1 MKKITLLIPSLLFA
15 GSMIFGQKQLNS
27 FEEIMTAL
35 NSGQQVKLVMH
46 YAKCQLISDN
56 EIGEKVPEAIGGM
69 TIDVYEYFE
78 KGAVRNDQAFVVF
91 SESKLIQ
98 YPKGDGYVYNYVKVK
113 VTADNKVKITAEYL
127 NPVNYGVMMTE
138 NFFTSV
144 NDSKNDG
151 GVTVFA
157 AE

>member
-1 MKKITLLIPSLLFA
+1 MKKITLLLSSLLCA
-15 GSMIFGQKQLNS
+15 GSVILGQQQLNS
-27 FEEIMTAL
+27 FEELMTAL
-35 NSGQQVKLVMH
+35 NSGKQVKMVMH

-78 KGAVRNDQAFVVF
+78 KGAVRNDQAFVVC

-113 VTADNKVKITAEYL
+113 ITADNKVKITAEYL
-127 NPVNYGVMMTE
+127 NPVNYSVMMTE

-144 NDSKNDG
+144 NDIKNDG

-157 AE
+157 TE

>member
-1 MKKITLLIPSLLFA
+1 MKKITLLISSLLFA

-27 FEEIMTAL
+27 FEELMTAL
-35 NSGQQVKLVMH
+35 NSGKQVKMVMH

-69 TIDVYEYFE
+69 NIDVYEYFE

-91 SESKLIQ
+91 SVSKLIQ

-113 VTADNKVKITAEYL
+113 ITADNKVKITAEYL
-127 NPVNYGVMMTE
+127 NPVNYSVMMTE

-157 AE
+157 TE

>member
-1 MKKITLLIPSLLFA
+1 MKKITLLLSSLLCA
-15 GSMIFGQKQLNS
+15 GSVILGQQQLNS
-27 FEEIMTAL
+27 FEELMTAL
-35 NSGQQVKLVMH
+35 NSGKQVKMVMH

-69 TIDVYEYFE
+69 NIDVYEYFE

-91 SESKLIQ
+91 SVSKLIQ

-113 VTADNKVKITAEYL
+113 ITADNKVKITAEYL
-127 NPVNYGVMMTE
+127 NPVNYSVMMTE

-144 NDSKNDG
+144 NDIKNDG

-157 AE
+157 TE

>member
-1 MKKITLLIPSLLFA
+1 MKKIALLISSLLCA

-27 FEEIMTAL
+27 FEELMTAL
-35 NSGQQVKLVMH
+35 NSGKQVKMVMH

-98 YPKGDGYVYNYVKVK
+98 YPKGDGYVYNYVKVNI
-113 VTADNKVKITAEYL
+113 TADNKVKITAEYL
-127 NPVNYGVMMTE
+127 NPVNYCVMMTE

-144 NDSKNDG
+144 NDSINDG

-157 AE
+157 TE